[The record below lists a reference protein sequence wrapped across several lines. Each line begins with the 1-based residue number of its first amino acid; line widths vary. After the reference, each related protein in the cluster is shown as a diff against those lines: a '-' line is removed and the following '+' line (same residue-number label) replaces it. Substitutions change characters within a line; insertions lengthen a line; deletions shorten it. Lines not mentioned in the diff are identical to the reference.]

1 MRKIKMLLLIS
12 LLSLYLF
19 TGCEKQKP
27 VIDLE
32 SIDISEIEKIELFG
46 TTGGKDGHFSCDLS
60 EDERQDFVELLN
72 RVELGNEVN
81 ENDAMADGGVTYY
94 HIYFSNGDKITI
106 SPGPVFKVQDTYY
119 KFNNFDELWD
129 QFVMFNSIG

>member
-1 MRKIKMLLLIS
+1 MRKTNMLLLIS

-32 SIDISEIEKIELFG
+32 SIDISEIEKIELSG

-60 EDERQDFVELLN
+60 EDERQDFVEL
-72 RVELGNEVN
+72 
-81 ENDAMADGGVTYY
+81 
-94 HIYFSNGDKITI
+94 
-106 SPGPVFKVQDTYY
+106 
-119 KFNNFDELWD
+119 WD

>member
-46 TTGGKDGHFSCDLS
+46 TTGGRTVIFPVTCQRMNG
-60 EDERQDFVELLN
+60 RILLN
-72 RVELGNEVN
+72 CG
-81 ENDAMADGGVTYY
+81 
-94 HIYFSNGDKITI
+94 I
-106 SPGPVFKVQDTYY
+106 SLSCLTV
-119 KFNNFDELWD
+119 
-129 QFVMFNSIG
+129 